1 MARGQLLVP
10 SVTAAGRAT
19 MTKNELIKKTQE
31 KFKTYSQKDIALAV
45 DAILNAMTGAME
57 QNERI
62 EIRGF
67 GTFAIRE
74 RKPRVGR
81 NPKSGAEVTL
91 GGRRV
96 PFFKTG
102 KDLRLKVDNKR

>member
-1 MARGQLLVP
+1 MI
-10 SVTAAGRAT
+10 SAGKAT
-19 MTKNELIKKTQE
+19 MTKNELIKKTQV

-45 DAILNAMTGAME
+45 DTILNSMTGAMK
-57 QNERI
+57 NSERI